1 VSKQDPFGLHE
12 VLHMS
17 LFLAE
22 SVETQLLAH
31 PEVRADPE
39 WRALAERA
47 CDALQALYQAVGAT
61 HSGRA

>member
-1 VSKQDPFGLHE
+1 M
-12 VLHMS
+12 HMS

-31 PEVRADPE
+31 REVLANAE

-47 CDALQALYQAVGAT
+47 CDALQALYQAVGAAHT
-61 HSGRA
+61 GRA

>member
-1 VSKQDPFGLHE
+1 VAQQDPFGVHE
-12 VLHMS
+12 VMHMS

-31 PEVRADPE
+31 REVLANAE

-47 CDALQALYQAVGAT
+47 CDALQALYQAVGAAHT
-61 HSGRA
+61 GRA